1 MATSNG
7 TSRLNTQPIVS
18 DINNFVNMSAPFI
31 NSFMNTSNVST
42 RIDPTQINAQVSSF
56 FENINPFFQAF
67 TNIVGNP
74 NSNTNNTNQYNRR

>member
-7 TSRLNTQPIVS
+7 TSRLNTQPIVN
-18 DINNFVNMSAPFI
+18 DINSFVNITAPFI

-42 RIDPTQINAQVSSF
+42 RLNPTQINAQVSSF

-74 NSNTNNTNQYNRR
+74 NSNTTPNNRS